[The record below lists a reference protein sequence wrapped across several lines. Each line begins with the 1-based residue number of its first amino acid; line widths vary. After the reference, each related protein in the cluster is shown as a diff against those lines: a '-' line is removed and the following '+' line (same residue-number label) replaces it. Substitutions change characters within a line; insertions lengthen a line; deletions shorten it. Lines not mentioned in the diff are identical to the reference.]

1 MSAAPPTTT
10 TTSAEPLAASEY
22 PISLDDWLP
31 HTSNIA
37 DDPAFQSAIRH
48 NSIHRWS
55 LATRTIAHYCRLEQ
69 IGEGTYGQVY
79 RAKCLTPLCIDANI
93 SNGGSGGLQ
102 IAPTGTMVAL
112 KKIRLQHSG
121 HMGIPPTVLREIKIL
136 KKLQHKAMVKMYEVV
151 SSKGVEALD
160 WEEEREDEKRKKE
173 ELRKQQDG
181 NSSLLATNMCAKNND
196 DVNLTPMPYITSDDP
211 LSDGMLKAAAGTIF
225 DSSNN
230 SESKKKK
237 KDPMS
242 TIDKLRESYKGSL
255 FLSLEYISHDL
266 TGLLDM
272 AFKFTEVQVK
282 SVVQQLLEVLEFMHE
297 RKYVHRDLK
306 SSNILITDRFEVKLA
321 VSTGALFWF
330 CWHQL
335 LINTFLSLMYFFITG
350 LWIGTMLGGGFR
362 GEDGHGGWKGER
374 VSLHDEL
381 L

>member
-1 MSAAPPTTT
+1 
-10 TTSAEPLAASEY
+10 
-22 PISLDDWLP
+22 
-31 HTSNIA
+31 
-37 DDPAFQSAIRH
+37 
-48 NSIHRWS
+48 
-55 LATRTIAHYCRLEQ
+55 
-69 IGEGTYGQVY
+69 
-79 RAKCLTPLCIDANI
+79 
-93 SNGGSGGLQ
+93 
-102 IAPTGTMVAL
+102 MVAL

-321 VSTGALFWF
+321 VSTVALFWF

>member
-1 MSAAPPTTT
+1 
-10 TTSAEPLAASEY
+10 
-22 PISLDDWLP
+22 
-31 HTSNIA
+31 
-37 DDPAFQSAIRH
+37 
-48 NSIHRWS
+48 
-55 LATRTIAHYCRLEQ
+55 IAHYCRLEQ

-151 SSKGVEALD
+151 
-160 WEEEREDEKRKKE
+160 R
-173 ELRKQQDG
+173 
-181 NSSLLATNMCAKNND
+181 
-196 DVNLTPMPYITSDDP
+196 
-211 LSDGMLKAAAGTIF
+211 
-225 DSSNN
+225 
-230 SESKKKK
+230 
-237 KDPMS
+237 
-242 TIDKLRESYKGSL
+242 SL

-321 VSTGALFWF
+321 DFGLARCLEGEFTNKVITLWYRPPELLLGETRYGTAVDIWSAGCILAEVILGRPMFTGKTDMDQLKLIFDLIGTPTDKNWEGFRQLKLIRTGEVTIDKARRPKLREKYSSKIQPVSALNLLEKLLELDPKKRISARGALT
-330 CWHQL
+330 HR
-335 LINTFLSLMYFFITG
+335 YF
-350 LWIGTMLGGGFR
+350 
-362 GEDGHGGWKGER
+362 
-374 VSLHDEL
+374 
-381 L
+381 